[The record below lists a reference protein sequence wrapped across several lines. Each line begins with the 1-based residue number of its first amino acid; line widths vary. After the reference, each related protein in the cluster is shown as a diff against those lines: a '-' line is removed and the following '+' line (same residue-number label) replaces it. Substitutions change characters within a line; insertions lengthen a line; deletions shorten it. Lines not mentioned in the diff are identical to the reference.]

1 MALSRR
7 TGRSRFTLVVLVLA
21 SITILTLDF
30 RGSGPVDG
38 LRNGADS
45 VFSPVRG
52 VADSVA
58 EQFSNAWGG
67 VTGYDDLE
75 QENERLRRRIDTL
88 EGQQIGDEVARRQIA
103 ELKRQLG
110 IRSTTDLPTAAARVI
125 SGPLTSFDATLEID
139 RGSGDGVKEGMA
151 VATDAGL
158 VGRVARVTGG
168 RSQIVLITDPSF
180 ALGIRLAEQ
189 GDVGIARGTGQ
200 DGTLEV
206 DRGISR
212 DTTVKRGDA
221 VITSGLEGSAF
232 PPDLPVGRVRSVG
245 RTADRTEK
253 TLVLEPAADLRGLA
267 YVTVLLCDEN
277 CS

>member
-1 MALSRR
+1 VALSRR

-38 LRNGADS
+38 LRSGADS

-75 QENERLRRRIDTL
+75 RENERLRRRIDTL

-253 TLVLEPAADLRGLA
+253 TLVLEPAADLRGLG